1 MQYTATKLFNVS
13 NIVTFRHQ
21 KIEKLCNVMG
31 QEFPYDPD
39 ESYELTGDN
48 VKKILAIFM
57 RFRFVYFQELN
68 LYT

>member
-1 MQYTATKLFNVS
+1 MCNNVG
-13 NIVTFRHQ
+13 ILRHL

-57 RFRFVYFQELN
+57 RFRFVNF
-68 LYT
+68 